1 MNSKKPIRQICVYCA
16 SSKKI
21 DEKYLLDADA
31 LAASFLD
38 NDITLVFG
46 GGSVGL
52 MGRLADRM
60 LESGGRVIGIMP
72 QFMKDVEWAHKGV
85 NDIEF
90 VKDMH
95 ERKKR
100 FLDGTDALVAL
111 PGGCGTLEELLEA
124 ITLKRLGLF
133 VKPIII
139 VNLDGFY
146 NPLIQMLE
154 RCVEERFMAQEHLK
168 MWNVV
173 SSSKEVLTAIY
184 QASDWDEGA
193 IKFAAV

>member
-1 MNSKKPIRQICVYCA
+1 MKSSVIIRQVCVYCA

-21 DEKYLLDADA
+21 DERYLLDADA
-31 LAASFLD
+31 LAESFLAK
-38 NDITLVFG
+38 DITLVFG

-60 LESGGRVIGIMP
+60 LASGGRVIGIMP

-85 NDIEF
+85 NDIKF

-146 NPLIQMLE
+146 DPLIKMLE
-154 RCVEERFMAQEHLK
+154 RCVEERFMAPEHLK
-168 MWNVV
+168 MWTIV
-173 SSSKEVLTAIY
+173 SDSKEVLPAIY
-184 QASDWDEGA
+184 TAPEWDEGA

>member
-1 MNSKKPIRQICVYCA
+1 MKSNNDIRQICVYCA

-21 DEKYLLDADA
+21 DEKYLLDADV
-31 LAASFLD
+31 LAESFLEK
-38 NDITLVFG
+38 DITLVFG

-52 MGRLADRM
+52 MGRLADKM
-60 LESGGRVIGIMP
+60 LVAGGRVIGIMP

-85 NDIEF
+85 NDIKF

-133 VKPIII
+133 TKPIII

-146 NPLIQMLE
+146 DPLVRMLE
-154 RCVEERFMAQEHLK
+154 RCVEERFMAPEHLN
-168 MWNVV
+168 MWTVV
-173 SSSKEVLTAIY
+173 SNSREVLPAIY
-184 QASDWDEGA
+184 KAPEWDEGA

>member
-1 MNSKKPIRQICVYCA
+1 MNSNRAIRQICVYCA

-21 DEKYLLDADA
+21 DEKYMLDADD
-31 LAASFLD
+31 LASSFIEK
-38 NDITLVFG
+38 DITLVFG

-60 LESGGRVIGIMP
+60 LASGGRVIGIMP
-72 QFMKDVEWAHKGV
+72 QFMKEVEWAHKGL
-85 NDIEF
+85 NDIQF

-111 PGGCGTLEELLEA
+111 PGGCGTLEELLEV

-154 RCVEERFMAQEHLK
+154 RCVEERFMAPEHLQ
-168 MWNVV
+168 MWTVV
-173 SSSKEVLTAIY
+173 STSKEVLKAID
-184 QASDWDEGA
+184 AAPDWDEGA

>member
-60 LESGGRVIGIMP
+60 LESDGRVIGIMP

-154 RCVEERFMAQEHLK
+154 RCVEEHFMAQEHLK